1 MIQTVRWSNLIFV
14 IFVTFVFSAASSRA
28 QGIQPK
34 YKVGDRVEVD
44 YIMQGDPAKA
54 MWRKGTVI
62 QVDLVSV
69 QYVIQVDPLPGQLP
83 PTRSIPIRDY
93 AEKWI
98 RPIGGGGGAAPNGGG
113 GPAGGNGPRIPVDK
127 LRVDANGTVL
137 ADRELLDCRN
147 LVQDQPRARNGNPP
161 PTELIKKLI
170 RCLYEKPSDPGSDG
184 ATTMDIVTFT
194 PGAPH
199 RWNVNFD
206 SGAGGTPQTMV
217 YPFRVKWDQKT
228 FYRSYDQ
235 VQTGS
240 ERIFD
245 CYVDVDKWFCGSAQF
260 IKDGAKSQIMV
271 KR

>member
-1 MIQTVRWSNLIFV
+1 MIQTQRWFSLICFV
-14 IFVTFVFSAASSRA
+14 FVTFAFSAVSSSA

-93 AEKWI
+93 ADKWI
-98 RPIGGGGGAAPNGGG
+98 RPIGGGVGPNGGG
-113 GPAGGNGPRIPVDK
+113 AGNNGGAGPVIPADN
-127 LRVDANGTVL
+127 LRVDRNNTVL

-147 LVQDQPRARNGNPP
+147 LVLDQPRTRNGAAP

-184 ATTMDIVTFT
+184 ATTMDIVSFT

-199 RWNVNFD
+199 RWNPGFD
-206 SGAGGTPQTMV
+206 SGAGGTAQTMV
-217 YPFRVKWDQKT
+217 YPFRVKWNQKT

-235 VQTGS
+235 VETGS
-240 ERIFD
+240 ERVFD

-260 IKDGAKSQIMV
+260 IKDGMKNQIMV
-271 KR
+271 KK